1 MKKKKQTL
9 TVKVDT
15 KPRAFELNQT
25 LVRKGH
31 QVHVRSERKLS
42 RDRCRTEVFVGH
54 GSGIP
59 HKGFQRHDPR

>member
-25 LVRKGH
+25 LICKGH
-31 QVHVRSERKLS
+31 QVHIRSERKLS
-42 RDRCRTEVFVGH
+42 RDCRRAEVFVSH
-54 GSGIP
+54 SSGILS
-59 HKGFQRHDPR
+59 KGF